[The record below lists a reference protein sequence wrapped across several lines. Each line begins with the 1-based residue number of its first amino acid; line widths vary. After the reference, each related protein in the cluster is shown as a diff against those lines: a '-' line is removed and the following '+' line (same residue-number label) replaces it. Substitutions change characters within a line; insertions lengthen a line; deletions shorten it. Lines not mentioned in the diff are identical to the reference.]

1 MIFKENHTIYC
12 DLEQMIS
19 FLSSR
24 KKGKKRRKA
33 EKTRWMMPFL
43 PENE

>member
-1 MIFKENHTIYC
+1 
-12 DLEQMIS
+12 MIS

-33 EKTRWMMPFL
+33 EKTGWMMPFL
-43 PENE
+43 PENERFSMLLISA